1 MSWAKNA
8 VQLVIFVGHPH
19 LPTWPGGIF
28 PQLVAFLS
36 FQSHKF
42 WFEAEIS
49 DSLPGGFFLASGFSR
64 YNIII

>member
-49 DSLPGGFFLASGFSR
+49 DSLPGGFFFCLR
-64 YNIII
+64 IL